1 MTGAR
6 IIGETDTK
14 TTDMQNDAQKP
25 VEDSATE
32 VKKKGKWAFKK
43 ATSAVK
49 KSHRGVLIQKGD
61 TLWGLSRKYNVSRY
75 AFRCMQKMNN
85 ASSAWNTTG
94 ALSLLRLQENLRGR
108 VQCKTDG
115 IGKMWDGRLARLVEV
130 SSVVVIDT

>member
-1 MTGAR
+1 
-6 IIGETDTK
+6 
-14 TTDMQNDAQKP
+14 MQNDAQKP

-75 AFRCMQKMNN
+75 AFRCMQRMNN
-85 ASSAWNTTG
+85 ASSVSMESDWRTFSAKAPG
-94 ALSLLRLQENLRGR
+94 E
-108 VQCKTDG
+108 
-115 IGKMWDGRLARLVEV
+115 LAMK
-130 SSVVVIDT
+130 SSMQNGWYWKNVGWPLGQAC